1 MRRVRR
7 GDSHELLATETTE
20 SAERRLVLQ
29 GVQAG
34 AETGSGGGGGGG
46 FARAQAEKRAR
57 AKLNVFAATSKGK
70 TGK

>member
-7 GDSHELLATETTE
+7 GVSHELLATETQE
-20 SAERRLVLQ
+20 GAEWGLVLQ